1 MAGAPEGIVGVTKSQ
16 AKSSVSKA
24 DPGSPAGEGWPLSAR
39 PGFLARRVHQIHVSL
54 FSELCAPFGVTP
66 VQYSLL
72 SALAGREEAD
82 QTTLSR
88 IVALDRTTTTGAL
101 KRLEARGLVRRGTSA
116 TDRRSQS
123 CALTPEGRRLLDEME
138 AMARQAHAATVDMLS
153 PEEQRQFIEIMKKI
167 VATHGGRQSSFDLL

>member
-1 MAGAPEGIVGVTKSQ
+1 MRGVKKTIDISKTSAPSVKSGRR
-16 AKSSVSKA
+16 A
-24 DPGSPAGEGWPLSAR
+24 DWPLADR

-72 SALAGREEAD
+72 SVLADREEAD

-116 TDRRSQS
+116 LDRRSQS
-123 CALTPEGRRLLDEME
+123 CSLTSEGRRILEEME
-138 AMARQAHAATVDMLS
+138 AAAHRAHDVTVEMLT
-153 PEEQRQFIEIMKKI
+153 PEEQRKFIEAMKKI
-167 VATHGGRQSSFDLL
+167 VAAHGARQGASDLL

>member
-1 MAGAPEGIVGVTKSQ
+1 MK
-16 AKSSVSKA
+16 KSSNTKA
-24 DPGSPAGEGWPLSAR
+24 SGDTAPSDASEAWPLFDR

-101 KRLEARGLVRRGTSA
+101 KRLVARGLVKRGTSA

-123 CALTPEGRRLLDEME
+123 CSLTEEGRRMLVEME
-138 AMARQAHAATVDMLS
+138 ASARKAHAATVEMLS
-153 PEEQRQFIEIMKKI
+153 PEEQHHLIEAMKKI
-167 VATHGGRQSSFDLL
+167 VAVHGARQSGFDLL

>member
-1 MAGAPEGIVGVTKSQ
+1 MAASRKAKGEAP
-16 AKSSVSKA
+16 SSAAEPESRPETDWA
-24 DPGSPAGEGWPLSAR
+24 LFER

-54 FSELCAPFGVTP
+54 FAELCAPFGVTP

-88 IVALDRTTTTGAL
+88 LVALDRTTTTGAL
-101 KRLEARGLVRRGTSA
+101 KRLEARGLVRRSTSA

-123 CALTPEGRRLLDEME
+123 CSLTAEGRALLEQME
-138 AMARQAHAATVDMLS
+138 GAARQAHAATVEMLS
-153 PEEQRQFIEIMKKI
+153 PQEKAALIGAMKKI
-167 VATHGGRQSSFDLL
+167 VEAHAARRSKFDLG